1 MNGDGRIVVAL
12 GGNALS
18 PRGERPDA
26 ATQRTNVARAA
37 EALAPVLRERPV
49 VITHGNGPQVGL
61 LALQAESYKEV
72 PPYPLDILDAESQG
86 MIGYLLL
93 EAVGAALDDPDQ
105 VAALLTRVVV
115 AADDPAFARP
125 TKFIGAV
132 MDEETAARGQ
142 RERGWSIAMDGS
154 RWRRVVPSPEPIE
167 VVEARLISSLCA
179 DGYVVMCG
187 GGGGIPVIRRNGEL
201 VGVEAVVD
209 KDLTAALLAERIG
222 ATTLVMLTDVPGIAL
237 DFATESERW
246 LERITPSELMAMD
259 LPAGSMGPKALAAA
273 RFVDATGGTAVIAS
287 LSDAALACEGIAGTV
302 IEGDRETDPPIRAR
316 VGAAVLGERSAV
328 LD

>member
-1 MNGDGRIVVAL
+1 MNDDRLVVAL

-18 PRGERPDA
+18 PRGVPPDA
-26 ATQRTNVARAA
+26 FTQRMNVARAA
-37 EALAPVLRERPV
+37 ESLAPVLRDRPV

-72 PPYPLDILDAESQG
+72 PPYPLDILDAETQG

-93 EAVGAALDDPDQ
+93 EAAGAALDDPDR

-115 AADDPAFARP
+115 STDDPAFSRP

-132 MDEETAARGQ
+132 LNDQEAKTRQ
-142 RERGWSIAMDGS
+142 REYGWRVARDGS
-154 RWRRVVPSPEPIE
+154 HWRRVVPSPEPREI
-167 VVEARLISSLCA
+167 VEAALISKLCD

-187 GGGGIPVIRRNGEL
+187 GGGGIPVAHQDGGL

-209 KDLTAALLAERIG
+209 KDQTAALLAERIG
-222 ATTLVMLTDVPGIAL
+222 AATLVMLTDVPGIAL
-237 DFATESERW
+237 DFGSEHERW
-246 LERITPSELMAMD
+246 IDQISSSDLKDLD
-259 LPAGSMGPKALAAA
+259 LPDGSMGPKAVAAA

-287 LSDAALACEGIAGTV
+287 LNDAALACEGIAGTLV
-302 IEGDRETDPPIRAR
+302 EPDP
-316 VGAAVLGERSAV
+316 VHSSGATGPDVTAPDGAYAVLE
-328 LD
+328 